1 MRLFGTKK
9 CDYYSLFRME
19 EKGEK
24 YCPKIFGTEEVLKT
38 QFYNAK
44 ETKMEEM
51 SALLYWEWRKII

>member
-19 EKGEK
+19 EKAEK

-44 ETKMEEM
+44 ETKK
-51 SALLYWEWRKII
+51 WRKCLPYYIWNGGK